1 MENPTNEEVL
11 PRDATREEI
20 ESLVHEP
27 DKIPITAWLLTF
39 TGAIAQ
45 LARYG
50 VAVTW
55 QNYLQNPRGNRL
67 LPGALGL
74 GQSTATIIQN
84 AFLFFEY
91 ITPFLFAFLS
101 DGYLGRHNTMLIS
114 LALLVVGY
122 VVLLATS
129 TPDALSH
136 GAGIGGIAVTIIL
149 VGLGQAGISAV
160 MYPLIGDQIPE
171 STPKVKRSKGGQLV
185 VTDRKLTIQY
195 VFNGY
200 YWMVNIAALSS
211 IATTLVEKNV
221 DFWAAYL
228 LATGI
233 FLLGI
238 IPVLVWSRHLVKP
251 MPDGNTLSHTG
262 QVLSIACR
270 SGFRLSAADPE
281 FQRHHKDRTVE
292 WSADFVGELR
302 RGVKGCRVIICFV
315 IFWLCYNQT
324 TNNLISQAGQTE
336 QKGISNDT
344 IQSFNPIAC
353 IILGPMIQGIIF
365 PFLRRRKVPLGP
377 IVRMTV
383 AFFFIAAGIGYAAG
397 LQQLIY
403 SRGPCFRYPLECPAA
418 SDGQHD
424 GSLRPNEVNIW
435 IQTPVHFLLAAGEIL
450 GLVAL
455 NEYTYS
461 EAPPNAKSMV
471 QAIQQLAAA
480 IGSALGLALGPV
492 SKNPDLVILYA
503 TLAGTMAL
511 SGAIFWATFR
521 KLDKDYEA
529 QENTSED
536 ASASNVLVENEK
548 ETC

>member
-1 MENPTNEEVL
+1 MENSKDEEIL

-20 ESLVHEP
+20 ESLIHEP
-27 DKIPITAWLLTF
+27 DVIPITAWLLTF
-39 TGAIAQ
+39 TGAVAQ

-55 QNYLQNPRGNRL
+55 QNYLQNPRGNEL

-91 ITPFLFAFLS
+91 ITPLFFAFLS
-101 DGYLGRHNTMLIS
+101 DGYLGRHKTMLIS

-122 VVLLATS
+122 IVLLATS
-129 TPDALSH
+129 TPNALSH
-136 GAGIGGIAVTIIL
+136 GAGVGGFAVTAIL
-149 VGLGQAGISAV
+149 VGAGQAGISTV

-171 STPKVKRSKGGQLV
+171 TSSKVKRKKGGQLV

-195 VFNGY
+195 VFHGY
-200 YWMVNIAALSS
+200 YWMVNIAPLSS
-211 IATTLVEKNV
+211 IATTLVEKHV

-228 LATGI
+228 LATSI

-238 IPVLVWSRHLVKP
+238 IPVLLWSGHLIKP
-251 MPDGNTLSHTG
+251 LPDDNALSHTG
-262 QVLSIACR
+262 QVLLIACR

-281 FQRHHKDRTVE
+281 FQRLHRHRTVE
-292 WSADFVGELR
+292 WSADFISELR
-302 RGVKGCRVIICFV
+302 RGLKGCRVIICF
-315 IFWLCYNQT
+315 IFFWLCYNQT

-344 IQSFNPIAC
+344 IQSLNPIAC
-353 IILGPMIQGIIF
+353 IILGPLIQSIIF
-365 PFLRRRKVPLGP
+365 PFLRRRKVSLGP

-383 AFFFIAAGIGYAAG
+383 AFFFIAAGIAYASG

-403 SRGPCFRYPLECPAA
+403 SRGPCFEYPLECPEAKN
-418 SDGQHD
+418 GEHN

-435 IQTPVHFLLAAGEIL
+435 VQTPVHFLLATGEIL

-461 EAPPNAKSMV
+461 EAPSNAKAMV

-503 TLAGTMAL
+503 SLAGTMAI
-511 SGAIFWATFR
+511 SGAIFWVSFR
-521 KLDKDYEA
+521 KLDVDYEA
-529 QENTSED
+529 ENNAVENT
-536 ASASNVLVENEK
+536 SASNVSVQDGK

>member
-1 MENPTNEEVL
+1 MENPNNEEIL

-27 DKIPITAWLLTF
+27 DKIPAAAWLLTF

-55 QNYLQNPRGNRL
+55 QNYLQNPRGNEL

-74 GQSTATIIQN
+74 GQSKATIIQN
-84 AFLFFEY
+84 AFLLFEY
-91 ITPFLFAFLS
+91 ITPFFFAFLS
-101 DGYLGRHNTMLIS
+101 DGYLGRHKTMLIS
-114 LALLVVGY
+114 LMLLAIGY
-122 VVLLATS
+122 VILLATS
-129 TPDALSH
+129 TPNALSH
-136 GAGIGGIAVTIIL
+136 GAGVGGFAATVIL

-171 STPKVKRSKGGQLV
+171 TSPKVKRKKGGELV

-211 IATTLVEKNV
+211 IATTLVEKHV

-238 IPVLVWSRHLVKP
+238 IPVLLWSRHLVKP
-251 MPDGNTLSHTG
+251 LPDDNALSQTG
-262 QVLSIACR
+262 QVLLIACR

-281 FQRHHKDRTVE
+281 FQRLHKDRTVE
-292 WSADFVGELR
+292 WSADFVSQLR
-302 RGVKGCRVIICFV
+302 RGLKGCRVIICFV

-336 QKGISNDT
+336 QIGISNDT
-344 IQSFNPIAC
+344 IQSLNPIAC
-353 IILGPMIQGIIF
+353 IILGPLIQSVIF
-365 PFLRRRKVPLGP
+365 PFLRRRKVASGP
-377 IVRMTV
+377 IARMTC
-383 AFFFIAAGIGYAAG
+383 AFFFIAAGIAYAAG

-403 SRGPCFRYPLECPAA
+403 SRGPCFEYPLECPAA
-418 SDGQHD
+418 KDGEHG

-435 IQTPVHFLLAAGEIL
+435 VQTPVHFLLAAGEIL

-461 EAPPNAKSMV
+461 EAPSNAKSMV

-503 TLAGTMAL
+503 SLAGTMAV
-511 SGAIFWATFR
+511 SGAVFWVTFR
-521 KLDKDYEA
+521 KLDIGYEA
-529 QENTSED
+529 ENDAAENTGTSD
-536 ASASNVLVENEK
+536 VSIHDGK